1 MGKISNVKP
10 ESIKGLID
18 NMPPEIYE
26 NLKTSIEIGKWP
38 DGKKLDKTQL
48 EDCMQIL
55 ILYESRYFRDESK
68 TGKMLAG
75 CESRDDILSVIS
87 LVDRVAGEET

>member
-1 MGKISNVKP
+1 
-10 ESIKGLID
+10 
-18 NMPPEIYE
+18 
-26 NLKTSIEIGKWP
+26 
-38 DGKKLDKTQL
+38 
-48 EDCMQIL
+48 MQIL